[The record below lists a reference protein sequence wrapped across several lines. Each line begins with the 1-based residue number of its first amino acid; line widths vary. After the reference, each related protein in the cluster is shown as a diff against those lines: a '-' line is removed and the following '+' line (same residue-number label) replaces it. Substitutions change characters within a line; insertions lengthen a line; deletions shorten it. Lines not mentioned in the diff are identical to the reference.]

1 MQDDEEGWIAEFEAA
16 GESELRDRLYRGSG
30 MHPEAKF
37 HLAVRWLREQARAR
51 RLQEEQMRRDGEI
64 RPEITEGNPLRTPVR
79 AGKRS
84 VYYPVKYIYPPN
96 SSTQNAHG
104 FD

>member
-51 RLQEEQMRRDGEI
+51 RLQEEQMRRDVRRTLWAAVAAVLVGI
-64 RPEITEGNPLRTPVR
+64 VGIGIALLR
-79 AGKRS
+79 
-84 VYYPVKYIYPPN
+84 
-96 SSTQNAHG
+96 
-104 FD
+104 

>member
-51 RLQEEQMRRDGEI
+51 RLREEQMRRDVRRTLWAAVAAVLVGI
-64 RPEITEGNPLRTPVR
+64 VGVVIALLR
-79 AGKRS
+79 
-84 VYYPVKYIYPPN
+84 
-96 SSTQNAHG
+96 
-104 FD
+104 

>member
-51 RLQEEQMRRDGEI
+51 RLQEEQMRRDVRRTLWAAVAAVLVGLVGI
-64 RPEITEGNPLRTPVR
+64 GIALLR
-79 AGKRS
+79 
-84 VYYPVKYIYPPN
+84 
-96 SSTQNAHG
+96 
-104 FD
+104 

>member
-51 RLQEEQMRRDGEI
+51 SMRR
-64 RPEITEGNPLRTPVR
+64 
-79 AGKRS
+79 
-84 VYYPVKYIYPPN
+84 
-96 SSTQNAHG
+96 
-104 FD
+104 

>member
-1 MQDDEEGWIAEFEAA
+1 MQDDEEGWIAEFEAS

-51 RLQEEQMRRDGEI
+51 RLRSLDDQYSARVADARRF
-64 RPEITEGNPLRTPVR
+64 LR
-79 AGKRS
+79 
-84 VYYPVKYIYPPN
+84 
-96 SSTQNAHG
+96 
-104 FD
+104 

>member
-51 RLQEEQMRRDGEI
+51 RLREEQMRRDVRRTLWAAVAAVLVGI
-64 RPEITEGNPLRTPVR
+64 VGIGIALLR
-79 AGKRS
+79 
-84 VYYPVKYIYPPN
+84 
-96 SSTQNAHG
+96 
-104 FD
+104 

>member
-1 MQDDEEGWIAEFEAA
+1 MQDDEEGWIAEFEAS

-51 RLQEEQMRRDGEI
+51 RLQEEQMRRDVRRTLWAAVAAVLVGI
-64 RPEITEGNPLRTPVR
+64 VGIGIALLR
-79 AGKRS
+79 
-84 VYYPVKYIYPPN
+84 
-96 SSTQNAHG
+96 
-104 FD
+104 

>member
-51 RLQEEQMRRDGEI
+51 RLREEQMRRDVRRTLWAAVDAMLVGI
-64 RPEITEGNPLRTPVR
+64 VGVVIALLR
-79 AGKRS
+79 
-84 VYYPVKYIYPPN
+84 
-96 SSTQNAHG
+96 
-104 FD
+104 